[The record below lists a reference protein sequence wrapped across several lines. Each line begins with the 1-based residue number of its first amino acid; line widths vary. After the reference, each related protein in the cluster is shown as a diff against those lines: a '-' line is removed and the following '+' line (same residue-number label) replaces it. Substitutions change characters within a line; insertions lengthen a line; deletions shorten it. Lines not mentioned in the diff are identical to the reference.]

1 MDEPGCLA
9 ALEAEGAL
17 LRGGVRDAEAVSI
30 RSSSSA
36 PLSRR
41 RGSVSRSTG
50 AEELRPRMFGGQ
62 REENE
67 KTVYATADASTYLR
81 TASQAVD
88 VLLSDFLV
96 TLVFVDKGARFGFR
110 NVLPLVII
118 FLDEPSCNSVE
129 DKDESELVFRHGLCM
144 DREVSRTSLGDRHN
158 GYRRTPACRPHVGG
172 VSDPTI
178 HGERLVKCSSRSLVV
193 R

>member
-1 MDEPGCLA
+1 
-9 ALEAEGAL
+9 
-17 LRGGVRDAEAVSI
+17 
-30 RSSSSA
+30 
-36 PLSRR
+36 
-41 RGSVSRSTG
+41 
-50 AEELRPRMFGGQ
+50 MFGGQ
-62 REENE
+62 REANE

-144 DREVSRTSLGDRHN
+144 DREVNRTMRGAWGTGTMDIDVPQPVAHLS
-158 GYRRTPACRPHVGG
+158 G
-172 VSDPTI
+172 VYPIQRFMVKGLLDAVPGLSWCGEFRLSIVFGFTMEGVPTSSD
-178 HGERLVKCSSRSLVV
+178 G
-193 R
+193 